1 MLLSIVE
8 RALRGPCDVPSGSRV
23 IVAVSGGPDS
33 IALLHLLRDLAPS
46 HPLDLHAAHFNHRI
60 RGAEAEEDARFVA
73 DLCGSLG
80 LPLRIGAA
88 EAAPGGRRSEEAAR
102 EARYAFLERAAA
114 EVGARSIALG
124 HTRDDQAET
133 VLMRLLAGAGPAGLA
148 GMAPRGPG
156 MRVRPLLAASRGD
169 VLSYLEEKGAA
180 YRTDSSNADPSFLR
194 NRIRA
199 AVMPVILKEVDAS
212 SARTL
217 ARSAE
222 LFREIEEHL
231 TAAATEVLD
240 DVSRREEGKI
250 ILAAPRLLTYDRAL
264 RRSILRV
271 AAREVLKGTASV
283 GFAHIEALLSL
294 LEEGR
299 SGASAALP
307 GGVVA
312 VLERGRLV
320 IGRGGGGGSVPWGP
334 VPLAIPGVTHLE
346 AAGAIL
352 EISAGGGEGA
362 VAPEDP
368 AAAVFDGEEIRPP
381 VVARSR
387 RPGDRIVPFGAAG
400 SRKIQDVLVDAG
412 VPRSERDRV
421 VVVADAAGVLWIA
434 GVRRSDRAPLTARSR
449 RVLTM
454 RIERGGG

>member
-1 MLLSIVE
+1 
-8 RALRGPCDVPSGSRV
+8 
-23 IVAVSGGPDS
+23 
-33 IALLHLLRDLAPS
+33 
-46 HPLDLHAAHFNHRI
+46 
-60 RGAEAEEDARFVA
+60 
-73 DLCGSLG
+73 
-80 LPLRIGAA
+80 
-88 EAAPGGRRSEEAAR
+88 
-102 EARYAFLERAAA
+102 
-114 EVGARSIALG
+114 
-124 HTRDDQAET
+124 
-133 VLMRLLAGAGPAGLA
+133 
-148 GMAPRGPG
+148 
-156 MRVRPLLAASRGD
+156 
-169 VLSYLEEKGAA
+169 
-180 YRTDSSNADPSFLR
+180 
-194 NRIRA
+194 
-199 AVMPVILKEVDAS
+199 
-212 SARTL
+212 
-217 ARSAE
+217 
-222 LFREIEEHL
+222 
-231 TAAATEVLD
+231 
-240 DVSRREEGKI
+240 
-250 ILAAPRLLTYDRAL
+250 
-264 RRSILRV
+264 
-271 AAREVLKGTASV
+271 
-283 GFAHIEALLSL
+283 
-294 LEEGR
+294 
-299 SGASAALP
+299 
-307 GGVVA
+307 
-312 VLERGRLV
+312 V